1 MLGLI
6 GRVGGVA
13 VGLLALSAGAVAAEP
28 VTLKYKWVKG
38 EVIAYRM
45 TQDTATEM
53 KGLPGMG
60 DQKGTQKQIMGTR
73 MEVKDVADD
82 GAATVETTFES
93 VKLTMEQPGMGAM
106 SYDSEKPGD
115 GAGNPF
121 AASFGAMIGERIT
134 FVIMP
139 DGSVRKAE
147 GMDKI
152 IKKMAE
158 AMDKENPG
166 MGAMVADQLK
176 GSFGDDAMRRTYE
189 QAMKILPEKPVSAG
203 DSWTTNFDQPLP
215 MMGSMKTV
223 VTSTYQGAE
232 TIDGRPVAKIANTM
246 AVTMEPAKDAGPM
259 GMQASMTQGKGTGVN
274 YFDTGRG
281 QLHRGTATMTMPMT
295 LQMTGPDGN
304 QMKIEQNITTTML
317 IERVEPKPAAK
328 PDAKPADGDKK

>member
-215 MMGSMKTV
+215 MMGTMK
-223 VTSTYQGAE
+223 
-232 TIDGRPVAKIANTM
+232 
-246 AVTMEPAKDAGPM
+246 
-259 GMQASMTQGKGTGVN
+259 
-274 YFDTGRG
+274 
-281 QLHRGTATMTMPMT
+281 
-295 LQMTGPDGN
+295 
-304 QMKIEQNITTTML
+304 
-317 IERVEPKPAAK
+317 
-328 PDAKPADGDKK
+328 